1 MTLATG
7 HVLTFDPVEH
17 RYTLDGRSVPGATTI
32 INQTMRRPEL
42 ERWREWVGTEEAD
55 RIRDE
60 AAEHGTLLHAAAA
73 VIASDVE
80 DIPFGM
86 DPGFAESYAEF
97 SAWFETNVDEVLQL
111 DDGPACEVPVYEPTF
126 WYAGTADAVLRLKGR
141 KTYDLAD
148 WKTTWAVYPSVKMQT
163 AAYRKAAQQMFDV
176 TIGGRICV
184 LVPRPKPGQQRPKL
198 SVHRFD
204 HHAADF
210 NAFTYCLGLYRWQR
224 GAN

>member
-1 MTLATG
+1 VTLATG

-17 RYTLDGRSVPGATTI
+17 RYTLDGRSVPGVTTI

-42 ERWREWVGTEEAD
+42 ERFREWVGTEEAD

-73 VIASDVE
+73 TIAADLE

-97 SAWFETNVDEVLQL
+97 SNWFTSQVDDVIATEL
-111 DDGPACEVPVYEPTF
+111 PVYDATW
-126 WYAGTADAVLRLKGR
+126 WYAGTADAVVKLKGR

-148 WKTTWAVYPSVKMQT
+148 WKTTAKVYGSVLMQT
-163 AAYRKAAQQMFDV
+163 AAYRHAATQMLDV
-176 TIGGRICV
+176 KIGGRIVV
-184 LVPRPKPGQQRPKL
+184 LIPRRRVGQEQQPL
-198 SVHRFD
+198 SVNRLDNHT
-204 HHAADF
+204 ADW
-210 NAFTYCLGLYRWQR
+210 NAFCHVLSLYRWQR
-224 GAN
+224 SMK